1 MEGGLRKDC
10 DRSSRASR
18 SMVICVSR
26 LPLLGRL
33 TVSFGDVMGEKRS
46 LCSSYIETRFEIF
59 HRLRGV
65 VDYFRRFFIFANAI
79 VVCPWS
85 CSSCCAS
92 KNVSNLL
99 DCDEPLI
106 AKMFRFF
113 FSCDKSSHPRRHF
126 NCLICWVTCLPSCR
140 CFLIRLLKVVRLE
153 CPAVKWWTAV
163 PSAERS
169 FQEYLHLMSIKFL
182 GNWIAKS
189 RNNGDSKPQAKNR
202 RI

>member
-46 LCSSYIETRFEIF
+46 LCSSCIETRFEIF

-79 VVCPWS
+79 VVCP
-85 CSSCCAS
+85 
-92 KNVSNLL
+92 
-99 DCDEPLI
+99 
-106 AKMFRFF
+106 
-113 FSCDKSSHPRRHF
+113 
-126 NCLICWVTCLPSCR
+126 
-140 CFLIRLLKVVRLE
+140 
-153 CPAVKWWTAV
+153 
-163 PSAERS
+163 
-169 FQEYLHLMSIKFL
+169 
-182 GNWIAKS
+182 
-189 RNNGDSKPQAKNR
+189 
-202 RI
+202 